1 MRLEITTEQLTAAIH
16 DMLAVRCKDI
26 DPSQPNLRFCPEL
39 VSCDGPA
46 RSVTYR
52 FRTYGWMANPM
63 GVTHGGM
70 IAAILDASMGTLC
83 ASLYRIM
90 PPTITMTT
98 NYCRSVPLDTEVLV
112 KVHATYP
119 GGTNCQLT
127 AEMYLPGEEA
137 DPLATTCGVYY
148 TAHAGKGKTNL

>member
-1 MRLEITTEQLTAAIH
+1 MRIEITTEQLNTAVEKV
-16 DMLAVRCKDI
+16 LAVRCEGI
-26 DPSQPNLRFCPEL
+26 DPTQLNLRFCPTLEC
-39 VSCDGPA
+39 CDGPA
-46 RSVTYR
+46 RSITFR
-52 FRTYGWMANPM
+52 FRTYGWMSNPM

-83 ASLYRIM
+83 ASLYHVM

-119 GGTNCQLT
+119 GGTSCQLT
-127 AEMYLPGEEA
+127 AEMYLPGELS
-137 DPLATTCGVYY
+137 DPLATATGVYY
-148 TAHAGKGKTNL
+148 TAHAGK